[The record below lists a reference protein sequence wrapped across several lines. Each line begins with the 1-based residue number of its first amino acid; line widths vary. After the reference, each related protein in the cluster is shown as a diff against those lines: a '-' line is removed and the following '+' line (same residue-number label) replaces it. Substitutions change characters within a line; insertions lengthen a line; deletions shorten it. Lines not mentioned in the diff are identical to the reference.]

1 MGRGEDG
8 PRTPC
13 SRASACAGADM
24 TGPAGAGGGGRGRP
38 PPAASKP
45 PPLMGALVPASR
57 FISAARALEFRRMPP
72 PSSAPTCI
80 AELEQMRK
88 GSA

>member
-24 TGPAGAGGGGRGRP
+24 TGPACAGGGGRGRP

-45 PPLMGALVPASR
+45 ALIGALVPASL

-80 AELEQMRK
+80 AEREHMSK
-88 GSA
+88 GLA